1 MDMTKRHVQGAVSM
15 VESNGGWSTLGLD
28 GFLEMLLLRYA
39 GRVGLLAH
47 TALPLANQGF
57 F

>member
-1 MDMTKRHVQGAVSM
+1 MTKRHVQGAVGM

-39 GRVGLLAH
+39 GRVGLLAQ
-47 TALPLANQGF
+47 TALPPANQGGP
-57 F
+57 